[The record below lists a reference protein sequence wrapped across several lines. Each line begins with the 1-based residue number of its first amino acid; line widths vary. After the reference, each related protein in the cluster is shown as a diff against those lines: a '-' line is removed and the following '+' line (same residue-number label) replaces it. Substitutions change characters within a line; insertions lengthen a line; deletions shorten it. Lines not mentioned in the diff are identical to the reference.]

1 MTFRASPLV
10 ARILGPLALALA
22 LCLTVAGA
30 INWSL
35 VSSVHREQLRRDI
48 ITELHDIENRTSRL
62 KVVAVVDAIEHRLM
76 MDQVQDGGWFYLL
89 VEKDDGTYVAGNHK
103 AWPTTMTDDGEWVEF
118 LASFNGHNTRI
129 LGKSHVVDGYYR
141 LMVGRDLSTSKA
153 FQLATAWINL
163 LVLLSSFLI
172 FLIFAYLHSRHIS
185 ERFERIT
192 ASVNSFRLGHRD
204 DGPAMPGDDEISQ
217 LSRRISEMM
226 ETIDRQME
234 HLRKISNVVAHEF
247 RSPLSRAVTL
257 LDDTRAR
264 LERGEQADQSLD
276 QAEDTLTDLLALSQ
290 QLLEIAE
297 NESSFGGDLETMDLN
312 ASLQDVRRLLFDVAA
327 DQKTRLDLDL
337 GDDVEVLGNRQLI
350 TRLVANLVQNALEAL
365 GTGGTITCVT
375 RQVNGRSEVR
385 VCDSGAGVNAASFDE
400 MVRTYTSPEWI
411 AGKTGK
417 HGLGLRL
424 VKAIAVRHG
433 ASVSVQRT
441 DNRFCIAVL
450 FPQVRK
456 AR

>member
-1 MTFRASPLV
+1 
-10 ARILGPLALALA
+10 
-22 LCLTVAGA
+22 
-30 INWSL
+30 
-35 VSSVHREQLRRDI
+35 
-48 ITELHDIENRTSRL
+48 
-62 KVVAVVDAIEHRLM
+62 
-76 MDQVQDGGWFYLL
+76 
-89 VEKDDGTYVAGNHK
+89 
-103 AWPTTMTDDGEWVEF
+103 
-118 LASFNGHNTRI
+118 
-129 LGKSHVVDGYYR
+129 
-141 LMVGRDLSTSKA
+141 
-153 FQLATAWINL
+153 
-163 LVLLSSFLI
+163 
-172 FLIFAYLHSRHIS
+172 
-185 ERFERIT
+185 
-192 ASVNSFRLGHRD
+192 
-204 DGPAMPGDDEISQ
+204 
-217 LSRRISEMM
+217 
-226 ETIDRQME
+226 ME